1 MKFKFKVEIN
11 YQKEDGTRL
20 GFLLNEDLIYCQ
32 SLRILS
38 ASVQEQLVLDQIDK
52 DFLHFYTTMI
62 AALHP

>member
-1 MKFKFKVEIN
+1 MIEKS
-11 YQKEDGTRL
+11 YQKEDDTKL
-20 GFLLNEDLIYCQ
+20 GFLLNEELIYCQ

-38 ASVQEQLVLDQIDK
+38 ASVQELLVLDQIDK